1 MKKIKPFIIAYSIL
15 FVITIVCS
23 VVIIVFPYKT
33 EGTEATIGLIGIACF
48 ILNAIFLTL
57 TLDGN
62 LKNINTRSITGY
74 IFFIFAIF
82 VIMVPL
88 KSRGDHADNL
98 MKCFDAEVV
107 RVYNSE
113 NHNIPAVE
121 LKSGDCYFTIEGIN
135 DDTWKIM
142 KQGDMLQKDQWKCVG
157 RLNGK
162 RVLLFTPGPFD
173 NIRGIKTTN

>member
-1 MKKIKPFIIAYSIL
+1 MKKIKSFIIGYSIL
-15 FVITIVCS
+15 FVITVTS
-23 VVIIVFPYKT
+23 SAVIIVFPYKT
-33 EGTEATIGLIGIACF
+33 EGTETTIGLIGIACF
-48 ILNAIFLTL
+48 ILNVIFLVL
-57 TLDGN
+57 ALESN
-62 LKNINTRSITGY
+62 FKKINTRSITGY

-107 RVYNSE
+107 RVYNSN
-113 NHNIPAVE
+113 NHNIPAIE
-121 LKSGDCYFTIEGIN
+121 LKSGDSYFTIEGIN

-142 KQGDMLQKDQWKCVG
+142 NPGDVLQKDQWKCVG

-162 RVLLFTPGPFD
+162 RVLLFNPGPFD
-173 NIRGIKTTN
+173 SIRGIKITN